1 MSADRIPDGAVLLLG
16 GRSEVGLEVARRIAP
31 GRDVILAARRSEH
44 LDEQIA
50 MLREVGATG
59 VFPIE
64 FDADRTEQHTAFLD
78 EVADRFGRI
87 GVAVVAFGI
96 LGDQARAEADPAH
109 AVQIAQTD
117 YVAQVSILLGLA
129 KLLRAQDTRAGTRG
143 AIVAFSSVAG
153 VRVRKANFVY
163 GSTKA
168 GLDGFVQGFTDSLHG
183 SGVQVLL
190 ARPGFIVGAMT
201 RDLMAS
207 GVTPAPFS
215 RTAAQV
221 AEATVHALR
230 RGRRTVWIP
239 PLLRPLYAGLRFVP
253 QAVWR
258 RMPR

>member
-16 GRSEVGLEVARRIAP
+16 GRSEVGIEVARRIAP
-31 GRDVILAARRSEH
+31 GRDVILAARRPEY

-50 MLREVGATG
+50 ILREAGATG
-59 VFPIE
+59 VVPLE
-64 FDADRTEQHTAFLD
+64 FDADRTDQHVAFLD
-78 EVADRFGRI
+78 EVVDRFGRI
-87 GVAVVAFGI
+87 GVVIVAFGI
-96 LGDQARAEADPAH
+96 LGDQARAEADPTH

-129 KLLRAQDTRAGTRG
+129 KVLRAQEPRPDRG
-143 AIVAFSSVAG
+143 AIIAFSSVAG
-153 VRVRKANFVY
+153 VRVRKANYVY

-183 SGVQVLL
+183 TGVQVLL

-201 RDLMAS
+201 RELMAS

-215 RTAAQV
+215 RTAPQV

-239 PLLRPLYAGLRFVP
+239 PVLRPLYAGLRFVP
-253 QAVWR
+253 QAIWR